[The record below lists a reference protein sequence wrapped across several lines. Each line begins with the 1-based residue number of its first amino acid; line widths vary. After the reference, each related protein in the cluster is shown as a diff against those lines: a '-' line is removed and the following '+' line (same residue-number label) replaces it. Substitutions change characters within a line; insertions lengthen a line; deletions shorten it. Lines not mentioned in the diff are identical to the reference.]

1 MIRAGGLS
9 RLPSRGPITKTSK
22 PVQVAHDV
30 SFAGAGVGIPAGSFS
45 SPAPFV
51 GTVLETVARFDGAFD
66 GAGCSFGSVSETVL
80 VKGGLTGLESVNHGL
95 TGFDLTTAPC

>member
-51 GTVLETVARFDGAFD
+51 GTVLETVARFDGPLD
-66 GAGCSFGSVSETVL
+66 GAGCSFGSVSKPVL
-80 VKGGLTGLESVNHGL
+80 VKGGFAGLESVDNRIPGL
-95 TGFDLTTAPC
+95 HLPAA